1 MRKLKIGELKRKRKK
16 DEKMKELENRQF
28 QRL

>member
-1 MRKLKIGELKRKRKK
+1 MIKIKIGELKRKRKIDK
-16 DEKMKELENRQF
+16 KLKELENREF